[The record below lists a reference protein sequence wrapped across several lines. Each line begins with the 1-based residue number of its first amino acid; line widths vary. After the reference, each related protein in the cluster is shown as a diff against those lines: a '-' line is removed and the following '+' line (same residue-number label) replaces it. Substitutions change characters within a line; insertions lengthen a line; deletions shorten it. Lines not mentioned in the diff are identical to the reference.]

1 MVVDVEDA
9 SHTMG
14 LCFPWGM
21 MPELQVPAWYSY
33 CICKNGSLTAKAAE
47 RLLARW
53 VVRVVPWNIH
63 ALGQQMV
70 NVVCKCLLLNLDQF
84 NLTSIF
90 EFSPPKQLILYGLNP
105 GICWFSQQNSRFFVG
120 CVSPQIKPRGINGI
134 NPTPGHANEALPKV
148 FARFLHIGDHKEQ
161 GVSKVSNDRLVQ
173 VLG

>member
-1 MVVDVEDA
+1 MPGFRSLPDTHTA
-9 SHTMG
+9 SARMG
-14 LCFPWGM
+14 RSQQKQPNDSWRDEWCELCHEIFM
-21 MPELQVPAWYSY
+21 H
-33 CICKNGSLTAKAAE
+33 
-47 RLLARW
+47 LA
-53 VVRVVPWNIH
+53 N
-63 ALGQQMV
+63 MV

-105 GICWFSQQNSRFFVG
+105 GICWFSQQNRGVLVG

-134 NPTPGHANEALPKV
+134 NPTPGHSDEALPKV
-148 FARFLHIGDHKEQ
+148 FARFLHIGDHEEQ